1 MPTTISSTV
10 CKIGV
15 YFAVCIWL
23 MSQGRGLCGLRCTW
37 CQCAARSVQDKT
49 VIPCSRCKNKT
60 YRLVETGTDSSSGS
74 SVKTDGALSVGSLT
88 TRVGMGWAG
97 GGAGTSSGTNG
108 AGVGP
113 RADSVPSAEMTS
125 PESGDGPFGRAGAGS
140 GDKAAASQMGDSGIG
155 LGVDTAG

>member
-1 MPTTISSTV
+1 MQSMQKQNVPTRNRIHATMR
-10 CKIGV
+10 V
-15 YFAVCIWL
+15 Y
-23 MSQGRGLCGLRCTW
+23 
-37 CQCAARSVQDKT
+37 
-49 VIPCSRCKNKT
+49 
-60 YRLVETGTDSSSGS
+60 ETGTDSSSGS

-97 GGAGTSSGTNG
+97 GGAGTSSGTDG

-140 GDKAAASQMGDSGIG
+140 GDKAAASQMGESGIG